1 MKPNWFASFL
11 SVSAL
16 LFGAK
21 IFGAGSGFL
30 THVLLARTLSSD
42 ALGKYFL
49 VVSVISLCAIFAAFG
64 YPSIMGRFISRYM
77 SQFTSRYRR
86 ATNQSLLSG
95 FLWYAKTDTLRNAA
109 LFTPLAIAWIAF
121 GPSVQLTDGIS
132 LACIALAIPAIAMM
146 RINGSLAT
154 ALRHYK
160 TAYLP
165 DLLFRP
171 VTHFCLLSIFVFA
184 FEFRSWELFVISY
197 CLLAATVALGQHL
210 VLAKLFKPR
219 ARSAGRNW
227 RAANIWRRT
236 SRPFLVVT
244 VVASFFV
251 DLQLILTSQVL
262 SPSAVAV
269 VGICLK
275 IAFLFGFVI
284 DVTHDLPIRDIGD
297 ALTEGNTKR
306 VDSKLMIVN
315 FISFG
320 ITIITF
326 IFILLFGDFYLN
338 SLGMNMKI
346 TRSYS

>member
-1 MKPNWFASFL
+1 M
-11 SVSAL
+11 
-16 LFGAK
+16 
-21 IFGAGSGFL
+21 
-30 THVLLARTLSSD
+30 
-42 ALGKYFL
+42 
-49 VVSVISLCAIFAAFG
+49 
-64 YPSIMGRFISRYM
+64 
-77 SQFTSRYRR
+77 
-86 ATNQSLLSG
+86 
-95 FLWYAKTDTLRNAA
+95 
-109 LFTPLAIAWIAF
+109 
-121 GPSVQLTDGIS
+121 
-132 LACIALAIPAIAMM
+132 
-146 RINGSLAT
+146 
-154 ALRHYK
+154 
-160 TAYLP
+160 
-165 DLLFRP
+165 
-171 VTHFCLLSIFVFA
+171 
-184 FEFRSWELFVISY
+184 ISY

-236 SRPFLVVT
+236 SRPFLLVT

-315 FISFG
+315 FISF
-320 ITIITF
+320 
-326 IFILLFGDFYLN
+326 
-338 SLGMNMKI
+338 
-346 TRSYS
+346 